1 MGSFY
6 TTQIAH
12 QVLCDNERQG
22 GEGVEGGS
30 RGGDICI
37 FMADSHC
44 CAAEINTTV

>member
-22 GEGVEGGS
+22 GVGVEGGS
-30 RGGDICI
+30 RGRGH
-37 FMADSHC
+37 MY
-44 CAAEINTTV
+44 TYG